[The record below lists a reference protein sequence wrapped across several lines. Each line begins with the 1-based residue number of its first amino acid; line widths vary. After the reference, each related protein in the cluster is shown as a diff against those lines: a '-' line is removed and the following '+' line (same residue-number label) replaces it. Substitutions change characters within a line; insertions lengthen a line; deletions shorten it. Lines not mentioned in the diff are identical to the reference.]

1 MSHRVFDVSLA
12 VVGSNKATD
21 AAYRIICHLFCHGDK
36 TPAGFPVI
44 KQFPTIRVIETG
56 HTAVMQCKATGSPPP
71 KIYWLK
77 DMKRVDM
84 TNPRY
89 SINSEVCS
97 TYTLTPQ
104 PSIE

>member
-1 MSHRVFDVSLA
+1 MR
-12 VVGSNKATD
+12 
-21 AAYRIICHLFCHGDK
+21 DK

-44 KQFPTIRVIETG
+44 QQFPTIRVIETG

-71 KIYWLK
+71 KIFWIK

-89 SINSEVCS
+89 SINNEGHGTTGLVNS
-97 TYTLTPQ
+97 
-104 PSIE
+104 SISNISNSCGREKAR